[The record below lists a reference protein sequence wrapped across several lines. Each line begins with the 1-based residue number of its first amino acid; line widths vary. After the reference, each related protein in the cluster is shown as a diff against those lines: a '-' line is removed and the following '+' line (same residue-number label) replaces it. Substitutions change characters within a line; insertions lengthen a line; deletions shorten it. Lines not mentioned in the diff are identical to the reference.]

1 MKTAS
6 HRFWGLMM
14 LLASCTMP
22 WSVRAVP
29 NVSLLQNE
37 SGSGDEET
45 IVCFDCNPL
54 IFGKPLDI
62 NRASM
67 DHLRSLPHIGE
78 KRAMDIV
85 SHRTRFGD
93 FEKVEDLDD
102 VRGIGPKTL
111 MRVQPYI
118 VTE

>member
-1 MKTAS
+1 MANY
-6 HRFWGLMM
+6 RFWGLMM
-14 LLASCTMP
+14 LLASCTIP

-29 NVSLLQNE
+29 TVSLRQNE
-37 SGSGDEET
+37 NASGDKET
-45 IVCFDCNPL
+45 IACFDCNPL
-54 IFGKPLDI
+54 IFGKPLNI

-67 DHLRSLPHIGE
+67 DQLRSLPYIGE

-85 SHRTRFGD
+85 SYRTKFGV

-118 VTE
+118 VVE